1 MPEPK
6 HGEVLVRVIYL
17 SLDPYQRG
25 RMRDA
30 ASYAAAVGLNEV
42 MTGGTVGEVVASH
55 NASFKVGDIVED
67 RLGWQEYA
75 IGGGPSL
82 RKVDPSIAPISTAN
96 GVLGMPGM
104 TAYFGLLDVG
114 QPKPGETIVV
124 SAASGAVGQVVG
136 QIGKIMG
143 CRVVGIAGGAKKCA
157 FVKDE
162 LGFDACLDYKA
173 EKDLDAALRA
183 ACPNGIDVYFDN
195 VGGEISD
202 AVLRNINFFGRVAL
216 CGSISQYNAT
226 TPPMGPRLLGTF
238 VGKRARPGVHRHRL
252 RRALR
257 ASAPPDGRVGALGPH
272 PVSRGHRRRH
282 RQGAARF
289 HRHAARRELR
299 QDAGQSGM
307 SYDAP
312 FAGLKVVDL
321 SQGIAGPYCAMLLAQ
336 YGAEVIK
343 VEGIGEGDWARTL
356 GARYGS
362 HSAYLDHRQSRQE
375 SIAVDLKSEAGKQVV
390 WRLLQGAD
398 VFLEGF
404 RPGVIQR
411 LGFDLH
417 VGRAR
422 ASRDCS
428 ISRSRAS
435 ARPARCPAGRRWTRC
450 CRPIPA

>member
-1 MPEPK
+1 MAAIPKTHRRVVLVRRPPGEPAESDFRVEEAPVPEPK

-55 NASFKVGDIVED
+55 NAGFKVGDIVED
-67 RLGWQEYA
+67 RLGWQQYA
-75 IGGGPSL
+75 IGGGPTL

-104 TAYFGLLDVG
+104 TAYFGLLEVG
-114 QPKPGETIVV
+114 QPKAGETIVV

-157 FVKDE
+157 FVTGE

-202 AVLRNINFFGRVAL
+202 AVLRGINTFGRVAL
-216 CGSISQYNAT
+216 CGSISQYNAV

-238 VGKRARPGVHRHRL
+238 VGKRV
-252 RRALR
+252 RAQGFIVTDFAER
-257 ASAPPDGRVGALGPH
+257 YGP
-272 PVSRGHRRRH
+272 
-282 RQGAARF
+282 
-289 HRHAARRELR
+289 ARRQMGDWVR
-299 QDAGQSGM
+299 SGR
-307 SYDAP
+307 
-312 FAGLKVVDL
+312 
-321 SQGIAGPYCAMLLAQ
+321 
-336 YGAEVIK
+336 IK
-343 VEGIGEGDWARTL
+343 YREDVVEGIDKAPRAFIGMLRGENF
-356 GARYGS
+356 
-362 HSAYLDHRQSRQE
+362 
-375 SIAVDLKSEAGKQVV
+375 GKMLVK
-390 WRLLQGAD
+390 
-398 VFLEGF
+398 
-404 RPGVIQR
+404 
-411 LGFDLH
+411 
-417 VGRAR
+417 VG
-422 ASRDCS
+422 
-428 ISRSRAS
+428 
-435 ARPARCPAGRRWTRC
+435 
-450 CRPIPA
+450 